1 LFGQLSQDRVVAVVG
16 VKPDIRRKAL
26 NSMLVQCP
34 SCRTTFRIGDNIVTI
49 PNPTF
54 RCSRCKHIFVL
65 GPKADLSSARETPTT
80 MAGSRQEDDEENR
93 ELSFSFPPPQKKLK
107 REDPSCLAQ
116 DNLGSREP
124 QEQPLPVAENNHPS
138 TFLNH
143 ASDETWSI
151 TSSRPEEECF
161 DSPRE
166 SQPLRID
173 TPQVANQSE
182 TALGQPRSPLEKRE
196 MLAAENPHQ
205 EHPVSVLS
213 YLGLLCC
220 LLLFC
225 SFLTFIN
232 QAWPSLSTMFPLD
245 LPSTEE
251 MNLEAEPPKNNPF
264 GPLILIPQKEYSP
277 FEGLD
282 TLRSKPGDTKLLARF
297 GMATKERQQWVHS
310 IEKHYPSK
318 RLPSGKETSFYITK
332 PPPAPTG
339 QQAKHLKA
347 SGGVE
352 LDEDLVSTWEKG
364 KKGIIFRKSEKPF
377 DMELKSAAAVVENSS
392 SEGSLRP
399 TLHPALLS
407 QLADI
412 FNWEVDFNKN
422 LEKGDSFKLL
432 YEERTRKGGQ
442 KKTSFHILAAELMN
456 AGQSL
461 FAIYF
466 EKEKGKGKYYDLD
479 GRSLARAFLRFP
491 LEFSSISSHFS
502 HSRFN
507 PILKVDV
514 PHHGVDFAAKPGT
527 PVRAIGDG
535 KIMYAGWKDGGYGRM
550 VEIRHDSRY
559 VSRYA
564 HLQALAQKI
573 REGAAVQ
580 KGQIIGYVGSS
591 GRTTGAHLHFELY
604 EDQKYVD
611 PLIFE
616 IPPEDKIEPALQ
628 RIFENAKQLL
638 LARLAATPTS

>member
-1 LFGQLSQDRVVAVVG
+1 
-16 VKPDIRRKAL
+16 
-26 NSMLVQCP
+26 M
-34 SCRTTFRIGDNIVTI
+34 
-49 PNPTF
+49 
-54 RCSRCKHIFVL
+54 
-65 GPKADLSSARETPTT
+65 T
-80 MAGSRQEDDEENR
+80 MPGSRQQDDEENR
-93 ELSFSFPPPQKKLK
+93 ELSFSFPPRQKKQK

-143 ASDETWSI
+143 GSDETWSI

-161 DSPRE
+161 DSPPE

-173 TPQVANQSE
+173 TRQVANESE
-182 TALGQPRSPLEKRE
+182 TALGQPRPPLGKRE
-196 MLAAENPHQ
+196 MLIAENPHQ
-205 EHPVSVLS
+205 GRPVSVLS
-213 YLGLLCC
+213 YLGLFCC

-225 SFLTFIN
+225 SFLTFLN
-232 QAWPSLSTMFPLD
+232 QAWPSLSAMFPLD

-251 MNLEAEPPKNNPF
+251 MNSEAERPKNNPF
-264 GPLILIPQKEYSP
+264 APLILIPQKEYSP

-282 TLRSKPGDTKLLARF
+282 SLKRVTLRSKPGETKLLARF
-297 GMATKERQQWVHS
+297 EMPTEERQQGVHS
-310 IEKHYPSK
+310 IEKHYPTK
-318 RLPSGKETSFYITK
+318 RFLSEKETSFYSTK
-332 PPPAPTG
+332 PPPALTG

-347 SGGVE
+347 LDIE
-352 LDEDLVSTWEKG
+352 LNEDSVSTWEKG
-364 KKGIIFRKSEKPF
+364 NKGIIFRKREKPF

-392 SEGSLRP
+392 SVGGLRP
-399 TLHPALLS
+399 ALHPALLS

-422 LEKGDSFKLL
+422 LQEGDAFKLL
-432 YEERTRKGGQ
+432 YEDRTRKGGQ

-466 EKEKGKGKYYDLD
+466 EKEKGKGNYYDLD

-491 LEFSSISSHFS
+491 LDFSSITSHFS
-502 HSRFN
+502 HLRFN

-527 PVRAIGDG
+527 PVRAIGNG
-535 KIMYAGWKDGGYGRM
+535 KITYAGWKNGGYGRM
-550 VEIRHDSRY
+550 VEIQHDSRY

-564 HLQALAQKI
+564 HLQSLAQKI
-573 REGAAVQ
+573 GEGATVQ

-616 IPPEDKIEPALQ
+616 IPPEDKIEPDLQ

-638 LARLAATPTS
+638 LARLAATPIS